1 MSCFQFYEREDEAR
15 MGAPDDRRVFMEHF
29 HSEYVLEAAL
39 FSLVVAQFRK
49 SPSLFKAMLVAEH
62 FLDENAQTGI
72 NTNVRLVGPVKKQIE
87 LGSVSSTLF
96 ESIYNE
102 YRISTVEGS
111 LSRLRSK
118 LGISPDYAYVGKSQ
132 NNPFNFLKKQQT
144 TSSVKTVTS
153 KSSKYEQAVVRL
165 RSWRV
170 PSQFNALGDE
180 LRNAGFNT
188 KEMMFL
194 S

>member
-1 MSCFQFYEREDEAR
+1 MLIVGSRVQESTPAAPIIYEDHVEIAVGAR
-15 MGAPDDRRVFMEHF
+15 GLGKQTF
-29 HSEYVLEAAL
+29 H
-39 FSLVVAQFRK
+39 
-49 SPSLFKAMLVAEH
+49 
-62 FLDENAQTGI
+62 
-72 NTNVRLVGPVKKQIE
+72 
-87 LGSVSSTLF
+87 
-96 ESIYNE
+96 
-102 YRISTVEGS
+102 RISTVEGS

-170 PSQFNALGDE
+170 PSQFNELGAE
-180 LRNAGFNT
+180 LKNAGFNT